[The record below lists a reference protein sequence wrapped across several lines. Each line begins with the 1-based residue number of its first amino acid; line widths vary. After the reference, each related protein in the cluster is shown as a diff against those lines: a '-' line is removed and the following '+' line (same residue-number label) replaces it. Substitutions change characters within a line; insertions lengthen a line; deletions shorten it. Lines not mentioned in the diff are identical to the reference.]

1 MENREEQLKY
11 GIALGLANGVGNVH
25 SKTLIGYCGS
35 PKDVFHTK
43 KTDLLKIPGVGEIA
57 ANGILKFNDF
67 QRAEEEVE
75 FIQKNN
81 IEALFYFD
89 KQYPVRLKACDD
101 SPIVLFTHNHL
112 PLHSSKVIS
121 IVGTRNASNYGKKIV
136 RDLMEELAQ
145 YDCTVISGM
154 AYGVDIEAHKACVA
168 NKVKTMAVVAH
179 GLDNLYPSLHRPTL
193 EKMRDMH
200 CGLVSEFLTDTT
212 PNRENFP
219 KRNRIIAGLA
229 DATIV
234 IESDIKGGSM
244 ITAELAHGY
253 NRELFAVPGPVGAK
267 YSSGCNSLIKRSKA
281 YMLEGIAD
289 LIYHLGW
296 EMPSEGKANRQK
308 QLFIELTQEEKLVLD
323 TMSEDEI
330 AVDELY
336 MQTQIPMSKLALI
349 LLDLEFNNLVLP
361 LPGKRF
367 RKA

>member
-25 SKTLIGYCGS
+25 SKSLIGYCGS
-35 PKDVFHTK
+35 PKAVFEAK
-43 KTDLLKIPGVGEIA
+43 KSDLLKVPGIGELCA
-57 ANGILKFNDF
+57 KSILQFNDF
-67 QRAEEEVE
+67 QKAEEEVE
-75 FIQKNN
+75 FVLKHN

-89 KQYPVRLKACDD
+89 KEYPVRLKSCDD
-101 SPIVLFTHNHL
+101 SPIVLFTHNYK
-112 PLHSSKVIS
+112 PLHSQKVIS
-121 IVGTRNASNYGKKIV
+121 VVGTRNASEYGKKMV

-154 AYGVDIEAHKACVA
+154 AYGIDIETHKACVA
-168 NKVKTMAVVAH
+168 HKVQNMAVVAH
-179 GLDNLYPSLHRPTL
+179 GLDSLYPSLHQSTFQ
-193 EKMRDMH
+193 KMRDMN
-200 CGLVSEFLTDTT
+200 CGLISEFLTGSI

-219 KRNRIIAGLA
+219 KRNRIIAGLS

-234 IESDIKGGSM
+234 IESDIRGGSM

-296 EMPSEGKANRQK
+296 EMPSEGKANKQK
-308 QLFIELTQEEKLVLD
+308 QLFVELSPEEQLVL
-323 TMSEDEI
+323 EHLEGDEI
-330 AVDELY
+330 AIDDLY
-336 MQTQIPMSKLALI
+336 MKTQIPMSKLALI